1 MNMKEFDYIESI
13 LELIEK
19 RFQLSRRNFVKSAAL
34 FHSGLLLSLASSLA
48 LGGCEKKTSPAGSS
62 VRERQDRAELVIV
75 ATGVRAC
82 RVITLESLTCLK
94 ELLGTNTPNRTL
106 REHMTSSTSQLTAT

>member
-1 MNMKEFDYIESI
+1 MNMQDGANRVRSE
-13 LELIEK
+13 
-19 RFQLSRRNFVKSAAL
+19 AL
-34 FHSGLLLSLASSLA
+34 KQAVA
-48 LGGCEKKTSPAGSS
+48 KKKTSPAGSS

-106 REHMTSSTSQLTAT
+106 RE